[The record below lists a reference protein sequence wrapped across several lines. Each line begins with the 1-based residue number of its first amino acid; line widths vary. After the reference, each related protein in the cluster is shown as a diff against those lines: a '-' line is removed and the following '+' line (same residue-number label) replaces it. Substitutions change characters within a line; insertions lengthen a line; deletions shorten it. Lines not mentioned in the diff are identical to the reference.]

1 VKNKIMKPKIIE
13 IAAMKEIKNKLILDM
28 SYGNLVLKN
37 VNDRKIIIAGSIIGL
52 INLLNKKSIVIPIFT
67 NKIDK

>member
-1 VKNKIMKPKIIE
+1 MKPKIIE
-13 IAAMKEIKNKLILDM
+13 IAAMKEIKNKLILDL
-28 SYGNLVLKN
+28 SYGNLFLKN

-67 NKIDK
+67 NNIDK